1 MQKRL
6 IKSIKDKIVNKFKKE
21 DKPLLLSAGEEIQP
35 ESQKKNEFLESLKV
49 KEEDLIHNSEV
60 LKENEPKRE
69 IERNEDI
76 YAK

>member
-1 MQKRL
+1 M
-6 IKSIKDKIVNKFKKE
+6 FG
-21 DKPLLLSAGEEIQP
+21 A
-35 ESQKKNEFLESLKV
+35 ESLKV